1 MRDYGEAAAEKAY
14 SATARYE
21 VEFGDEDVKDG
32 MRRRLELRKKKLE
45 LSYADAIGYAVS
57 LRLMLMFLTGGD
69 AFKNLEKVEF
79 VK

>member
-1 MRDYGEAAAEKAY
+1 
-14 SATARYE
+14 

-32 MRRRLELRKKKLE
+32 MKRRLELRKKKLE

-57 LRLMLMFLTGGD
+57 LRLMLMFLTGDD

>member
-1 MRDYGEAAAEKAY
+1 
-14 SATARYE
+14 
-21 VEFGDEDVKDG
+21 